1 MIGSLLYL
9 TASRTDILFSVCL
22 CARFQAYPKETHL
35 HDVKRIF
42 KYLAYTPSLGLWYP
56 RNSSFDLHTYSDA
69 DFGGYK
75 VDRKST
81 SGTCQ
86 FLGNM
91 LISWFSKKQNSVA
104 LSTTEAEYIAAG
116 SCCAQVI
123 WMKQQ
128 LLDYGIIFEKVPI
141 KCDNT
146 SAICLGKNPVDHSRT
161 KHIDIRYHFIK
172 GNIERNDVELVIV
185 PTKDQI
191 ADIFTKPL
199 DEQSFPRFRME
210 LGLCEID

>member
-1 MIGSLLYL
+1 
-9 TASRTDILFSVCL
+9 
-22 CARFQAYPKETHL
+22 
-35 HDVKRIF
+35 
-42 KYLAYTPSLGLWYP
+42 GLWYP
-56 RNSSFDLHTYSDA
+56 RNCTFDLHTYLDA

-81 SGTCQ
+81 SDTCQ

-104 LSTTEAEYIAAG
+104 LSTTKAEYIAAG
-116 SCCAQVI
+116 SCCAQVM

-146 SAICLGKNPVDHSRT
+146 SAICLGKNPLHHSRT

-172 GNIERNDVELVIV
+172 DHIERNDVELVFV

-199 DEQSFPRFRME
+199 DEQSFSRFRMD